1 MGEPLV
7 ALSTIDVAYGSVG
20 LAFVALVVAVSAGMG
35 LGRQRRRLGRLLQGS
50 RENLESALVDAQ
62 HAAALA
68 QQKAQDLEQRVH
80 ALEQELPY
88 AISQIG
94 IVRFNP
100 FDDTGADLSFAVALL
115 NQKTNG
121 VVLTGLW
128 GRDEVRVYAKQIA
141 NGESTYTLSQEERQ
155 ALELARRQ
163 KHR

>member
-1 MGEPLV
+1 M
-7 ALSTIDVAYGSVG
+7 ALPTMDVAYGSMG
-20 LAFVALVVAVSAGMG
+20 LALIALIVALSVGVG
-35 LGRQRRRLGRLLQGS
+35 LGRQRRRLGRLLQGP
-50 RENLESALVDAQ
+50 RENLETALVDAQ
-62 HAAALA
+62 KAAAA
-68 QQKAQDLEQRVH
+68 AEQRAQDLEQRVH

-141 NGESTYTLSQEERQ
+141 NGESPYALSQEERQ
-155 ALELARRQ
+155 AVELARRQ